1 MKLRLMTLSI
11 TILNIMTLSIATLK
25 IMPDTFMFYVG
36 CQNKLHNA
44 ECRYVKCQYDECRGA
59 AAAADKA

>member
-1 MKLRLMTLSI
+1 MTLSI

-25 IMPDTFMFYVG
+25 IMPDDFMFYVG
-36 CQNKLHNA
+36 CQNKLHYA
-44 ECRYVKCQYDECRGA
+44 ECRYGKCQYDECRGA